1 MDSCLTL
8 SHEQSKVEC
17 EGRQYSE
24 QEHAPV
30 VQPLR
35 RDGIQLEHV
44 LKGNFFLSKQN
55 RVTSLRPLLITG
67 LGQRKVDYK
76 REAFGHFGDV

>member
-8 SHEQSKVEC
+8 SHEQC
-17 EGRQYSE
+17 EGQYSE

-35 RDGIQLEHV
+35 GDAIQLEHV
-44 LKGNFFLSKQN
+44 LEGNFYLSEQN
-55 RVTSLRPLLITG
+55 SSTSLRPLLITG
-67 LGQRKVDYK
+67 LGQKKV
-76 REAFGHFGDV
+76 GL